1 MNTKLLEIKKSIIKE
16 CVSYE
21 ELAYLESHKQQV
33 LNTGDIELCQWAGI
47 TEEEYNAGKLN
58 PDLSYKEDFISLDLN
73 QDGEY
78 NPLCT
83 ITIEDGQELT
93 ITPFELIGLK
103 NILTNNFQEIQEYF
117 KECRRKN
124 DEFYNRI

>member
-1 MNTKLLEIKKSIIKE
+1 MDTKLLEIKKSIIKE

-21 ELAYLESHKQQV
+21 ELSYLQDHKQQV
-33 LNTGDIELCQWAGI
+33 LNTGDAELCQWAGI

-58 PDLSYKEDFISLDLN
+58 PDLSYEEDFISLDLH
-73 QDGEY
+73 QDEEY

-83 ITIEDGQELT
+83 IAIDGQELT
-93 ITPFELIGLK
+93 LTQFELIGLK

-117 KECRRKN
+117 KECNRKN

>member
-1 MNTKLLEIKKSIIKE
+1 MNPKLLEIKKSIE
-16 CVSYE
+16 NENVSYA

-58 PDLSYKEDFISLDLN
+58 PDLSYEEDFISLDIN
-73 QDGEY
+73 QDDEY

-83 ITIEDGQELT
+83 IAIDGQEL
-93 ITPFELIGLK
+93 ILTPFELIGLK

-117 KECRRKN
+117 KECNRKN
-124 DEFYNRI
+124 DEFYNKI

>member
-1 MNTKLLEIKKSIIKE
+1 MNTKLLEIKKSISKG
-16 CVSYE
+16 CVDYE

-33 LNTGDIELCQWAGI
+33 LNTGDVELCQWAGI

-117 KECRRKN
+117 EECRRKN